1 MHSQNGN
8 SRCASKLGAVVQLVR
23 IPACHAGGRGFESRP
38 HRGGERRMS
47 IVKLRLSL
55 LILFLCLFERADPGT
70 VSELD
75 AKIHESPSRLF
86 CGRLSAYGDLWVY

>member
-1 MHSQNGN
+1 
-8 SRCASKLGAVVQLVR
+8 
-23 IPACHAGGRGFESRP
+23 
-38 HRGGERRMS
+38 MS

-55 LILFLCLFERADPGT
+55 LILFLCLFERADPGGT